1 MRYRCIRVFSLR
13 RWACY
18 IHTGLHV
25 SRATQDKPKSCFCLK
40 YEAITL
46 YGVSFQTSFST
57 RTIFYSLSLQN
68 AEMWIFHTPNFIC
81 LKIEI
86 PPKVGLNLKT
96 IWVWTLSR
104 SLAATKEITTLSLF
118 LRLLSCFS
126 SPSSFYITYI
136 LQKQSFSN
144 EWSTFYVTGFPHSDI
159 PE

>member
-13 RWACY
+13 RWTCY

-25 SRATQDKPKSCFCLK
+25 SRATQDKPKELFLFKIRGS
-40 YEAITL
+40 
-46 YGVSFQTSFST
+46 
-57 RTIFYSLSLQN
+57 YSLWRVFPDIFFYKNNFLLFSPQDS
-68 AEMWIFHTPNFIC
+68 ETWIFRTPNFIC

-96 IWVWTLSR
+96 IWVWTPSH
-104 SLAATKEITTLSLF
+104 SLAATKEITTLSFF

-126 SPSSFYITYI
+126 SPSSFCITYI
-136 LQKQSFSN
+136 LQKQSFGN